1 MSFLY
6 GILPGILIAFGMGG
20 GTLLIYIL
28 NMFEK
33 FSQQKIQYIN
43 LWSYIFCAIITIYSY
58 NKKKQIDFKNMKIF
72 LPFSIISCIIFS
84 FISKSI
90 DSSNLKKY
98 FGIFLIILGIWQ
110 LFQIAFKYIK
120 SKKVKNK

>member
-6 GILPGILIAFGMGG
+6 GILPGVLIAFGMGG

-28 NMFEK
+28 NMFENI
-33 FSQQKIQYIN
+33 SQQKIQYIN

-58 NKKKQIDFKNMKIF
+58 NKKKQINFKIMKIF

-90 DSSNLKKY
+90 NSNNLKKY
-98 FGIFLIILGIWQ
+98 FGIFLILLGIWQ

-120 SKKVKNK
+120 NKKVKNK